1 MRRYDQIIGLIWF
14 ALGSGMA
21 IQGINMG
28 LGYSHLPGIGF
39 MPCLVGSS
47 LGLCG
52 LILTIWVTLKEKEN
66 DDKIWEGQNWKNLV
80 LSILSLFVYAFLME
94 GLGFLITTFLF
105 QFFLLKLTAPKR
117 WLRPLLSS
125 LLIALCCYLI
135 FSMWLKVSLPKGF
148 LGI

>member
-1 MRRYDQIIGLIWF
+1 MGRYDRIIGLIWF
-14 ALGSGMA
+14 ALGGGMA
-21 IQGINMG
+21 IEGINLG
-28 LGYSHLPGIGF
+28 LGKSHLPGIGF
-39 MPCLVGSS
+39 MSFLVGSL

-80 LSILSLFVYAFLME
+80 LPILSLFVYAFLME
-94 GLGFLITTFLF
+94 DLGFLITTFLF

-117 WLRPLLSS
+117 WLSPLLSS
-125 LLIALCCYLI
+125 LLIVLCCYLI
-135 FSMWLKVSLPKGF
+135 FSVWLKVPLPKGF

>member
-21 IQGINMG
+21 IEGINLG
-28 LGYSHLPGIGF
+28 LGNLNLPGTGF
-39 MPCLVGSS
+39 MSFLVGGT

-52 LILTIWVTLKEKEN
+52 LILTIWVSLKEKANE
-66 DDKIWEGQNWKNLV
+66 DKIWEGKNWKNLV
-80 LSILSLFVYAFLME
+80 FPILSLFVYAFLME

-117 WLRPLLSS
+117 WLGPLLSS
-125 LLIALCCYLI
+125 ILIAICCYLI
-135 FSMWLKVSLPKGF
+135 FSIGLKVTLPKGF
-148 LGI
+148 FGI